1 MRPTAERGIMDEDG
15 VLKLVLVLVAL
26 WVGLEIL
33 GAILDLTFTL
43 LGALDS
49 IIGLVIIALIV
60 AFLLDR
66 I

>member
-1 MRPTAERGIMDEDG
+1 MDEDG

>member
-1 MRPTAERGIMDEDG
+1 MDEDG

-33 GAILDLTFTL
+33 GAVLDLTFTL

-49 IIGLVIIALIV
+49 IIGLVIIVLIV

>member
-1 MRPTAERGIMDEDG
+1 MRPTDERGVMDEDG

-33 GAILDLTFTL
+33 GAILDVTFTL

-49 IIGLVIIALIV
+49 IIGLIIIALIV

>member
-1 MRPTAERGIMDEDG
+1 MDEDG

-33 GAILDLTFTL
+33 GAILDVTFTL

-49 IIGLVIIALIV
+49 IIGLIIIALIV